1 MDIKET
7 KIPGVFIVYPR
18 RFSDDRGFFS
28 ESWSKRTLEQVG
40 IKCDF
45 VQDNHSFSKKVGT
58 LRGLH
63 FQYPPFA
70 QAKLVRC
77 GRGAFLDVVVDIRVG
92 SPTFGH
98 WVSEELSFE
107 NGKQLFVPEGFLHG
121 FVTKVIETEIVYKC
135 NNYYSPEHEGVVDFN
150 DPGINIDWGLDLK
163 VVTTSSKDKI
173 SKSFLDIISPF
184 KFEVKE

>member
-92 SPTFGH
+92 SPTFGQ

-121 FVTKVIETEIVYKC
+121 FVTNVIETEIVYKC

-163 VVTTSSKDKI
+163 VVITSSKDKI

>member
-92 SPTFGH
+92 SPTFGQ
-98 WVSEELSFE
+98 WVS
-107 NGKQLFVPEGFLHG
+107 
-121 FVTKVIETEIVYKC
+121 
-135 NNYYSPEHEGVVDFN
+135 
-150 DPGINIDWGLDLK
+150 
-163 VVTTSSKDKI
+163 
-173 SKSFLDIISPF
+173 IIYF
-184 KFEVKE
+184 

>member
-1 MDIKET
+1 MEIKET
-7 KIPGVFIVYPR
+7 KIPGVFILYPR

-77 GRGAFLDVVVDIRVG
+77 IEGEVLDIA
-92 SPTFGH
+92 
-98 WVSEELSFE
+98 
-107 NGKQLFVPEGFLHG
+107 
-121 FVTKVIETEIVYKC
+121 
-135 NNYYSPEHEGVVDFN
+135 
-150 DPGINIDWGLDLK
+150 LDLRKQSKTYGHYEK
-163 VVTTSSKDKI
+163 VVLSA
-173 SKSFLDIISPF
+173 
-184 KFEVKE
+184 